1 METITVLAFSVT
13 GALLGSMVFFA
24 AIVAPAA
31 FQLLPDDVRPRYLS
45 GIFPRY
51 YLWGGI
57 VAALAMVAAI
67 PVNTGAA
74 VTLALIA
81 LAFIGVRQLLLPPI
95 NRARDGRAAGDPQA
109 AALFGRLHR
118 ISVCI
123 NLIQMLALIAVFAAL
138 AG

>member
-1 METITVLAFSVT
+1 METITVLAFAVT

-31 FQLLPDDVRPRYLS
+31 FQLLADDVRPRYLA

-51 YLWGGI
+51 YLWGII
-57 VAALAMVAAI
+57 VAALAAAAAF

-74 VTLALIA
+74 VMLALIA

-95 NRARDGRAAGDPQA
+95 NRARDGRAAGDPTA
-109 AALFGRLHR
+109 AVRFGRLHR
-118 ISVCI
+118 ISVFI
-123 NLIQMLALIAVFAAL
+123 NLAQMIALIAVFVAL